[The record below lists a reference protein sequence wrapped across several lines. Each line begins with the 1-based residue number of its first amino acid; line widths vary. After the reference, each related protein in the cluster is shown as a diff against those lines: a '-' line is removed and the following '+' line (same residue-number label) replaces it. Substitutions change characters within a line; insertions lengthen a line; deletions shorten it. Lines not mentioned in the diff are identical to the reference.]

1 MFGRFSVRALGINFI
16 TIPAPLVTHQ
26 SYLAFQQAI
35 HANGLDYVRAE
46 NPENRILVKRD
57 TPSPLHITVN
67 LLDQQVG
74 QFLVVAP
81 NPKTSLNL
89 FIQELEA
96 SLKAFKSVWPSDNR
110 QIIKSD
116 ATIRALY
123 ETTSEHAFQELWE
136 KRLNQPTQ
144 ALALFERPIR
154 GGGLRFVLEPSP
166 NEDEPVQIEV
176 KIESYLKDTTKI
188 FVETQFIWIKP
199 TAPGTPINPEKRLLL
214 LNDYIE
220 NQVHKFLKGEN
231 K

>member
-1 MFGRFSVRALGINFI
+1 M
-16 TIPAPLVTHQ
+16 
-26 SYLAFQQAI
+26 
-35 HANGLDYVRAE
+35 
-46 NPENRILVKRD
+46 
-57 TPSPLHITVN
+57 
-67 LLDQQVG
+67 
-74 QFLVVAP
+74 
-81 NPKTSLNL
+81 
-89 FIQELEA
+89 EA